1 MQLQLFSSLVRKT
14 LTLCFILATNFCYGQ
29 IVNNS
34 FTYGN
39 GINQQLPLFKCEST
53 LGLFVEW
60 AGAQNNDTLV
70 LYFPNSFEVTNLPN
84 NSILSDSTNG
94 FIEIQIPTFG
104 MAGNLTLDF
113 TFSNCINSNASA
125 NSLLNSN
132 NLQFGS
138 YLINPLSGIDLQ
150 TYSYNGTPLSISPG
164 NPSYATFTSSSP
176 AFVITPTT
184 NGQSFLGD
192 ANEIYSRRFNIQV
205 NSPVIDSFLI
215 SINQELD
222 LEHLE
227 LRLIDNNSSNGISPN
242 VILNN
247 DTGTS
252 FIQSYIDLQSFSNYF
267 ITNNTTR
274 TLTFEQVGRLK
285 CFEPNVSTLVGI
297 SRDCCPDNFNYSANL
312 NGRIDFGQTF
322 VNSTNQVIKAN
333 STIENGCSGA
343 YYYDIK
349 FIKSG
354 PVSLIENITIP
365 LNGQTIS
372 SIDSVF
378 LIDIGNQ
385 IHSINP
391 NNYTINTA
399 LFNNLFLNIDLINEY
414 DSLVNWMGFQNYAT
428 IDTVNQDTSYVPTF
442 GPWLDTTSF
451 TIRIRFQYDCTSQQ
465 ECESNLFSFVGRG
478 IYHEDFPFPHNPNT
492 AIQLTDSTFSA
503 DYLLSIRWWNS
514 CEVDTISRFIHLNAP
529 QPNFA
534 PYVDGFVEMDHE
546 MPEHDAVVYTFYPNG
561 INPFN
566 LLGPNS
572 ALSCDTS
579 VSYRAKF
586 FIPLPEEAAD
596 SVNRV
601 QFSIDGLSVG
611 TSNIPIDSSTFVND
625 SLLFIPLGQNIN
637 PTLPIHFSFDYV
649 LTDCPFPDPPNSGG
663 IQLMLEI
670 QAYCDHCEDC
680 YKTIACNAL
689 NVVVHCDGDCEGQVP
704 MGTKSVEM
712 ERSTFG
718 FAQESDF
725 PSSPFT
731 DRHEFLAHID
741 SNSINVGLSQD
752 QLEIIHRNEL
762 SKLYPFDLVK
772 LHSEG
777 TITSY
782 SNLTSSTGE
791 PFEFNKIAFELAHT
805 PIGNQGLF
813 ALKKASLTFVDSTNL
828 DSAFT
833 VSPLI
838 IQNINPQNTEV
849 FGMSGDTLYS
859 FEIAIPNISDY
870 PQLSDTN
877 FAYTLHL
884 DAEFWT
890 LPDAASPINPIVV
903 RGQFICSTN
912 VDSLITTYSCDPWG
926 SLLRVLIPSTE
937 ITLETEPDSISHCAS
952 NSKIKISVGG
962 GLGTYVDDFDY
973 EFRPIIAY
981 GDTAFS
987 ENILSAYSTH
997 NLTDTIFYTDSSG
1010 YFWNPN
1016 TWFLRPIEKPDSQQI
1031 YLSGRK
1037 FCASGLDTIPYS
1049 VPVYDFAY
1057 LTYQHQI
1064 DSLFSPLYLIGDS
1077 AIDLTAYSFYDSV
1090 NTTST
1095 TQSDIQAVGSLPWI
1109 YSSTNIYNGLFVG
1122 LPNIN
1127 QIQGIADSSL
1137 VRYDLHLKAP
1147 DSLQMGNCWLSYKF
1161 SKFIANAPSIALTTV
1176 PYSDTLNYLSDSLAL
1191 DTLGETYHFFDNGFP
1206 LDSLSTTM
1214 LMPVECDIQSYQ
1226 LRLRYGC
1233 FCDSASYAH
1242 FKIHPDSLPS
1252 CIADSSTIRFQHKD
1266 PYVDTH
1272 SDITVSN
1279 DSSGCA
1285 LTWHIDVENPTDR
1298 PNLSQ
1303 GKLLINIPSGLVLD
1317 TDNSTFS
1324 YYAQGDSILSSTGNY
1339 LNDTIPPNYTFQFE
1353 DFPTPPTTVLV
1364 LAFPSVNTLHAG
1376 SRLTFDL
1383 QFNLDQSTCSLD
1395 STIFQISFLQRIL
1408 EARFVGYGICA
1419 ASNLYVSDDIQQTFI
1434 DNSINPSLQSQIT
1447 AMTNSES
1454 CCLPSAVTVS
1464 INHTC
1469 SDSTLGMINFHFS
1482 SADGDNLVQL
1492 YQINSITNQ
1501 YDSLFNDVIND
1512 TLYSFHLAPGL
1523 YSATVKTSGG
1533 LIYVFN
1539 SLVIQNHQVNADI
1552 LVTQNSLCGGSPV
1565 ILTAVDSNVANNFG
1579 FNASNPFIA
1588 TDTLTSPALHF
1599 QWLNSDVTVDSLDN
1613 SIATAS
1619 PLSDT
1624 TYQVIISHL
1633 SGCRDTAQV
1642 AISIHEL
1649 LNEYS
1654 LNVNPTICNNQLI
1667 NIEILPHSDSIGNY
1681 RLYLYNSDSSVVDT
1695 LQSLQLQASN
1705 YPSGTYFLELNYL
1718 NDSSCIEKN
1727 IAIIKIDSIYCTCNC
1742 SDDSLAVQVYIPS
1755 NIVSGDSLQ
1764 TFIEGIEY
1772 PVSCYVISNNIIVD
1786 NSISLSNVS
1795 LKFKAGT
1802 ELLIENS
1809 GIVYFNNVELSGC
1822 DTLWKGINNFGTLK
1836 YNIGSISDAQFGIF
1850 AQRQNGLPQ
1859 LPNTTLKS
1867 ITFKNNFIGLNIENQ
1882 SGSHGLKLTSCSF
1895 IGGQL
1900 LPDYD
1905 QQSPP
1910 TISVGGLAGIKVEG
1924 FSLNIPSGTVFSGLD
1939 NGIYAR
1945 RSKIVATKPYFLNIQ
1960 PYANYSNTQYGLQS
1974 IKSAAINAVVG
1985 SDVYLYGAGTDED
1998 INTPYIFEGCQYGAY
2013 TFKSYLNMTNCKIGA
2028 TDNNYPSFVG
2038 VLSEGSYNYKGFYI
2052 HDNRIRS
2059 YGVGIGVFM
2068 ANSLN
2073 HKYGDIVNNN
2083 IAIVS
2088 TFDSS
2093 QTDLSSGFQ
2102 ETGIMVNTFVDGGK
2116 IIIDSNLVSLRSA
2129 TSTYSHGIYALNTK
2143 GLYVINNQ
2151 IFRQTVNHG
2160 VGVQVTNSPYA
2171 QVLCNQSEAVDTTQ
2185 ESYSF
2190 QIDACPYVNIQNN
2203 QSDNSKYGFNFN
2215 LNNIGSRIAKNTIRT
2230 HGKYGLWI
2238 GVNGT
2243 VGQQPH
2249 RWNRWLSNAATEIQA
2264 YRQNDTSAAG
2274 NNIFLAEFGVTDPNF
2289 DYYPPVHDPI
2299 FFPCFLDNF
2308 FQCATDNESVEAVDC
2323 FASGSTIQGI
2333 IIDNGWDEENAIKI
2347 ADKLAKEQVEYE
2359 LYEDE
2364 TIYSLKKSI
2373 DAMQQDSTLF
2383 LPDTASFPTFKSGIA
2398 STNIPKLNQVN
2409 ENLRRIELDTA
2420 LSQNLDALKSLIL
2433 NKNLELFVLDS
2444 LLLSDMEQN
2453 SLSESLLSQR
2463 ELLEDSIDYLDNEMQ
2478 LMLSNIE
2485 SIRMSNVNSANS
2497 KNDSVSAENDLESYE
2512 RTINAIYL
2520 ETIEHDIFK
2529 FNNSQKQSIEYIA
2542 GLCPLIGGEAVF
2554 KARSLL
2560 SLYNFNFI
2568 FDDHNLCLQQGLQYR
2583 ISKQDDHA
2591 QVLKT
2596 ALKVYPN
2603 PTSRSVTVD
2612 LQSEL
2617 EGPFN
2622 LKILSLTGQTVY
2634 QLNSTLNK
2642 NTIDLES
2649 VNLSQGIY
2657 LVELRHELTNQT
2669 FRTRFVYGN

>member
-14 LTLCFILATNFCYGQ
+14 LTLCFILATNFCFGQ

-39 GINQQLPLFKCEST
+39 EINQQLPLFKCEST
-53 LGLFVEW
+53 LGLDVSW
-60 AGAQNNDTLV
+60 SGANSIDTLT
-70 LYFPNSFEVTNLPN
+70 LYFPNSFEVLTLPTGF
-84 NSILSDSTNG
+84 IVTDSTNG
-94 FIEIQIPTFG
+94 FVEVQFLISATSGSLQF
-104 MAGNLTLDF
+104 DF
-113 TFSNCINSNASA
+113 RFSNCLS
-125 NSLLNSN
+125 SLAQSDSPLNTN
-132 NLQFGS
+132 NLKFGS
-138 YLINPLSGIDLQ
+138 YISSIALQ

-164 NPSYATFTSSSP
+164 SPSYVTFSSSSP

-184 NGQSFLGD
+184 NGQGFLGD
-192 ANEIYSRRFNIQV
+192 ANEIYSRRFDVHV

-215 SINQELD
+215 NINQELD
-222 LEHLE
+222 VEHLE
-227 LRLIDNNSSNGISPN
+227 LRLIDNNSSNGVLSSI
-242 VILNN
+242 ILNN
-247 DTGTS
+247 DTGAS
-252 FIQSYIDLQSFSNYF
+252 VIQSLINLQAVVNYIT
-267 ITNNTTR
+267 INNTTR

-285 CFEPNVSTLVGI
+285 CFEPNGSTLVGI
-297 SRDCCPDNFNYSANL
+297 SRDCCPTDFNYNANL

-322 VNSTNQVIKAN
+322 VNSSNQIINAD

-349 FIKSG
+349 FIKAG
-354 PVSLIENITIP
+354 PISLIENITIP
-365 LNGQTIS
+365 INGQTIT
-372 SIDSVF
+372 SIDSVL

-385 IHSINP
+385 IHPISP
-391 NNYTINTA
+391 SNYTTA
-399 LFNNLFLNIDLINEY
+399 ADPFNNLFLSIDLINQY
-414 DSLVNWMGFQNYAT
+414 DSLNGWVGFQNYAIIET
-428 IDTVNQDTSYVPTF
+428 SNQDSSYVPTF

-451 TIRIRFQYDCTSQQ
+451 KIRIRFQYDCTSQQ
-465 ECESNLFSFVGRG
+465 ECESNLFTLVGRG

-492 AIQLTDSTFSA
+492 TVQLTDSTFSA

-514 CEVDTISRFIHLNAP
+514 CEVDTISRFIHLTAP
-529 QPNFA
+529 QLNFT

-546 MPEHDAVVYTFYPNG
+546 MPEYDAVVYTFYPNG
-561 INPFN
+561 TNPFN
-566 LLGPNS
+566 LTGSNS
-572 ALSCDTS
+572 GLSCDTS

-586 FIPLPEEAAD
+586 YIPLPEDAAD

-601 QFSIDGLSVG
+601 QFSINDLLVG
-611 TSNIPIDSSTFVND
+611 NNNIPIGSSVFVND

-637 PTLPIHFSFDYV
+637 PTQPIHFSFDYV

-689 NVVVHCDGDCEGQVP
+689 NVVVHCAGDCDGQVP

-725 PSSPFT
+725 PLSPFT

-813 ALKKASLTFVDSTNL
+813 ALKQASLTFVDSTNL
-828 DSAFT
+828 DSTFI

-838 IQNINPQNTEV
+838 IQTINPQNTEV

-890 LPDAASPINPIVV
+890 LPDASNPINPIVV

-926 SLLRVLIPSTE
+926 TLLRVLIPSTE
-937 ITLETEPDSISHCAS
+937 ITIETQSDSLSHCAS
-952 NSKIKISVGG
+952 NSKINVSVGG
-962 GLGTYVDDFDY
+962 GLGAYVDDFEY

-987 ENILSAYSTH
+987 ENFLSAYSAQ
-997 NLTDTIFYTDSSG
+997 NLTDTIFYTDSLG

-1016 TWFLRPIEKPDSQQI
+1016 SWFLRPIEKLDSQQI

-1037 FCASGLDTIPYS
+1037 FCASGSDTIPFS
-1049 VPVYDFAY
+1049 IPIYDFAY

-1064 DSLFSPLYLIGDS
+1064 DSLFSPQYLLGDS

-1095 TQSDIQAVGSLPWI
+1095 TQSDIQAVEALPWI
-1109 YSSTNIYNGLFVG
+1109 YSSTSIYSGLFVG
-1122 LPNIN
+1122 LPSVN
-1127 QIQGIADSSL
+1127 QIQGIADSSQ

-1147 DSLQMGNCWLSYKF
+1147 DSLHTGNCWLSYKF
-1161 SKFIANAPSIALTTV
+1161 SRDTIGAPSIPISTIPFL
-1176 PYSDTLNYLSDSLAL
+1176 DTLSFLADTLAL
-1191 DTLGETYHFFDNGFP
+1191 DTLGAAFHFFDNGFP
-1206 LDSLSTTM
+1206 LDSLSTTL
-1214 LMPVECDIQSYQ
+1214 LMPVECNTHSYQ
-1226 LRLRYGC
+1226 LKLRYGC
-1233 FCDSASYAH
+1233 FCDSTSYAH

-1252 CIADSSTIRFQHKD
+1252 CIGDSSTIRFQHKD
-1266 PYVDTH
+1266 PYVNTD
-1272 SDITVSN
+1272 SDVTVNN
-1279 DSSGCA
+1279 DSLGCA
-1285 LTWHIDVENPTDR
+1285 LAWHIEVENPTDR

-1317 TDNSTFS
+1317 TENSTFS

-1383 QFNLDQSTCSLD
+1383 QFKLDRSTCSLD

-1408 EARFVGYGICA
+1408 EARFVGYGICSD
-1419 ASNLYVSDDIQQTFI
+1419 SNLYVSNDIQQTFI

-1469 SDSTLGMINFHFS
+1469 SDSTLGAINFHFT

-1501 YDSLFNDVIND
+1501 YDSLFNNVIND
-1512 TLYSFHLAPGL
+1512 TLYSFQLAPGL
-1523 YSATVKTSGG
+1523 YSATVTTSGG

-1539 SLVIQNHQVNADI
+1539 SLVIKNHQVNADI

-1619 PLSDT
+1619 PFSDT

-1718 NDSSCIEKN
+1718 NDSSCNEKN

-1764 TFIEGIEY
+1764 AFIEGIEY
-1772 PVSCYVISNNIIVD
+1772 PVSCYVISNDIIVD

-1802 ELLIENS
+1802 ELLIENT
-1809 GIVYFNNVELSGC
+1809 GVVYFNNVELSGC
-1822 DTLWKGINNFGTLK
+1822 DTLWRGIRNEGVLK
-1836 YNIGSISDAQFGIF
+1836 FNVGSISDAQFGIF
-1850 AQRQNGLPQ
+1850 TQRQGL
-1859 LPNTTLKS
+1859 LPILPATHIKS
-1867 ITFKNNFIGLNIENQ
+1867 IEFQKNYIGLEIPNQ
-1882 SGSHGLKLTSCSF
+1882 LGGHALKMESCSF
-1895 IGGQL
+1895 SGGHL
-1900 LPDYD
+1900 LPDYI
-1905 QQSPP
+1905 QQNPP
-1910 TISVGGLAGIKVEG
+1910 TISDGGIAGIRVEN
-1924 FSLNIPSGTVFSGLD
+1924 FSLSIPSGNVFKGLD
-1939 NGIYAR
+1939 NGVIAR
-1945 RSKIVATKPYFLNIQ
+1945 KSKVVATKPYFLNIQ
-1960 PYANYSNTQYGLQS
+1960 PYANYSNPQYGLQS

-1985 SDVYLYGAGTDED
+1985 SDVILYGAGTDED
-1998 INTPYIFEGCQYGAY
+1998 DSTPYIFEGCQFGAY

-2028 TDNNYPSFVG
+2028 TDNNFPSFVG
-2038 VLSEGSYNYKGFYI
+2038 VLSEGSSYNKGFYL

-2160 VGVQVTNSPYA
+2160 IGVQVTNSPYA
-2171 QVLCNQSEAVDTTQ
+2171 QVLCNQSEAIDTTQ

-2190 QIDACPYVNIQNN
+2190 QIDACPNVNIQNN

-2249 RWNRWLSNAATEIQA
+2249 RWNRWLSNATTEIQA
-2264 YRQNDTSAAG
+2264 LRQNTNDFA
-2274 NNIFLAEFGVTDPNF
+2274 NNLFIVEFGVTDPNF
-2289 DYYPPVHDPI
+2289 DYYPPVHDP
-2299 FFPCFLDNF
+2299 FQTPCFFDNF
-2308 FQCATDNESVEAVDC
+2308 FRCATDNESVEAVDC
-2323 FASGSTIQGI
+2323 FATGSTIQGI
-2333 IIDNGWDEENAIKI
+2333 IIDNGGDEENAIKV
-2347 ADKLAKEQVEYE
+2347 ADKLAKEEVEYE

-2373 DAMQQDSTLF
+2373 DAMQKDNTLI
-2383 LPDTASFPTFKSGIA
+2383 LPDTASFPTFKSEIA

-2420 LSQNLDALKSLIL
+2420 LSQNLNALKTLIL
-2433 NKNLELFVLDS
+2433 NKNIELFVLDS
-2444 LLLSDMEQN
+2444 LLLSDIEQN

-2478 LMLSNIE
+2478 LILSNIE
-2485 SIRMSNVNSANS
+2485 SIRMSNVDSANS
-2497 KNDSVSAENDLESYE
+2497 KNNSVSAENDLESYE

-2520 ETIEHDIFK
+2520 ETIERDIFK